1 MLDINYEETA
11 DLELDLVRM
20 QDWFNKVIVRETKR
34 FGDICI
40 IFCSDDYLL
49 EINQQHLNHDYF
61 TDIVTFDYTVDDEV
75 GGDLF
80 ISVDR
85 IRDNAEQFGV
95 SFEEELF
102 RVCIHGVLHLCGY
115 KDKSESEEL
124 LMREKENQ
132 ALALLGFT

>member
-11 DLELDLVRM
+11 ELDLDVVRM
-20 QDWFNKVIVRETKR
+20 ESWFQEVITLEAKL
-34 FGDICI
+34 FGDICL

-85 IRDNAEQFGV
+85 IRDNAIQFGV

-115 KDKSESEEL
+115 KDKSEADEL
-124 LMREKENQ
+124 VMREKENQ
-132 ALALLGFT
+132 ALSLLGFT

>member
-1 MLDINYEETA
+1 MVDVNYEETP
-11 DLELDLVRM
+11 DLSLDISKM
-20 QDWFNKVIVRETKR
+20 EAWFQDVVSREIKTLGVI
-34 FGDICI
+34 CL

-75 GGDLF
+75 AGDLF

-85 IRDNAEQFGV
+85 IRDNADDFGV
-95 SFEEELF
+95 SFEEELH

-115 KDKSESEEL
+115 KDKSEEDEL
-124 LMREKENQ
+124 MMRQKENE
-132 ALALLGFT
+132 ALSLLSFT